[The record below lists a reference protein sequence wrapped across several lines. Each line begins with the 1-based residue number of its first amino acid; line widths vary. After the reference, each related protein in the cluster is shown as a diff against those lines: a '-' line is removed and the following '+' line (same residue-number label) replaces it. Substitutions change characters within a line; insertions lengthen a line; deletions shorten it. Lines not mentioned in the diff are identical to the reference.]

1 LRITLLVIALLIAAP
16 SFAQPR
22 TVTFNRDIAPI
33 VLEQCASC
41 HQPGE
46 VAPFDLVTY
55 RDVRPRA
62 AEIARVTASR
72 LMPPWKPAPG
82 GLEFVGSRA
91 LTEEQIRLIQ
101 EWVSQGAVEGP
112 PVERPALPPEPASGR
127 WRLGTP
133 DLIVTMAEPYA
144 LKGDGAD
151 AFRTFVMDIPL
162 PKGRYVRA
170 LEFRP
175 GNPRAVHHANIGI
188 DRTLSSRRLDEAD
201 PEPGYFGGIVPDADY
216 PPGQM
221 LGWTPGQ
228 RPRQVA
234 PGLQW
239 RLDPG
244 SHLVVQLHLHPTGK
258 PESVQASVGFYF
270 TDEPPT
276 RTPIGVRLGS
286 QTIDIAPDNR
296 QYLVSDGYTLPVP
309 VDVTAIQPH
318 AHNLA
323 RRMEAVAR
331 MPDGTTR
338 SLISIQ
344 DWDFRWQE
352 IYYLKT
358 PLVLPQ
364 GTTIFMR
371 YVYDNSAGNPRN
383 PNRPPQ
389 RIVWGQN
396 TENEMGDL
404 WVQIVPRNED
414 LAVLKADVSRKMREQ
429 DLAAH
434 LVLLKSDPGNSVRHD
449 TVGIFYL
456 ESGRYEEAIAAFRE
470 SLRLKADSAAT
481 HYNLG
486 LSLSNLQRVDEASRE
501 FAETLRIDPAHADAH
516 NSLGAMYHSQRRL
529 KEAVEHYRQAVSVRS
544 DHVGARTNLAWI
556 LAAGSDESLRN
567 PADAIR
573 VAEEAV
579 ALTRS
584 EVAGPLDVLAAA
596 YAALGQFERAVAT
609 AQQAA
614 GLATAAGDV
623 TTAAQ
628 IRLRIGL
635 YQKSRPF
642 KLP

>member
-1 LRITLLVIALLIAAP
+1 VFVVCAVTPA
-16 SFAQPR
+16 FAQPR
-22 TVTFNRDIAPI
+22 SVTYNKDIAPI
-33 VLEQCASC
+33 VREHCASC

-62 AEIARVTASR
+62 AEIARATAAR
-72 LMPPWKPAPG
+72 LMPPWKPEPG

-91 LTEEQIRLIQ
+91 LSEEQIRLIQ
-101 EWVSQGAVEGP
+101 EWVSQGAVEGAPVAAAMP
-112 PVERPALPPEPASGR
+112 PAPPGTTSGH

-133 DLIVTMAEPYA
+133 DLVVSMPVAYA
-144 LKGDGAD
+144 LKADGVD

-201 PEPGYFGGIVPDADY
+201 PEPGYVGGIVPDADY

-228 RPRQVA
+228 RPREVA
-234 PGLQW
+234 SGLQW

-258 PESVQASVGFYF
+258 PETVQASVGFYF

-286 QTIDIAPDNR
+286 QTIDIAPGNR
-296 QYLVSDGYTLPVP
+296 QYLVSDSYTLPVP
-309 VDVTAIQPH
+309 VEVTAIQPH

-338 SLISIQ
+338 SLITIG

-352 IYYLKT
+352 IYYYRT
-358 PLVLPQ
+358 PLALPQ

-371 YVYDNSAGNPRN
+371 YIYDNSAGNLRN
-383 PNRPPQ
+383 PNNPPQ

-434 LVLLKSDPGNSVRHD
+434 LVFLKGDPDNSVRHD

-456 ESGRYEEAIAAFRE
+456 ESGRYEEAVASFRE
-470 SLRLKADSAAT
+470 SLRLKAGSAAT

-486 LSLSNLQRVDEASRE
+486 LSLSNLQRADEAIRE
-501 FAETLRIDPAHADAH
+501 FTETLRIDPAHADAH
-516 NSLGAMYHSQRRL
+516 NSLGAMHHAQRRL
-529 KEAVEHYRQAVSVRS
+529 REAVEHYRRAVSLRP

-584 EVAGPLDVLAAA
+584 EAAGPLDVLAAA
-596 YAALGQFERAVAT
+596 YAAIGQFDRALPT
-609 AQQAA
+609 AQKAVE
-614 GLATAAGDV
+614 LAVAAGDA
-623 TTAAQ
+623 TAAAQ
-628 IRLRIGL
+628 IRQRIAL

>member
-1 LRITLLVIALLIAAP
+1 VIVVLIAASP
-16 SFAQPR
+16 AFAQPSQ
-22 TVTFNRDIAPI
+22 VTYNKDIAPI
-33 VLEQCASC
+33 VAEHCASC

-62 AEIARVTASR
+62 ADIARVTAGR
-72 LMPPWKPAPG
+72 LMPPWKPEPG

-91 LTEEQIRLIQ
+91 LGEEQIRLIQ
-101 EWVSQGAVEGP
+101 EWVAQGGVEGAPAERP
-112 PVERPALPPEPASGR
+112 PVPPGPSGAR

-133 DLIVTMAEPYA
+133 DLVVSMPEAYA
-144 LKGDGAD
+144 LKADGAD
-151 AFRTFVMDIPL
+151 AFRTFVIDIPL
-162 PKGRYVRA
+162 TKGRYVNA

-175 GNPRAVHHANIGI
+175 GNARAVHHANIGI

-201 PEPGYFGGIVPDADY
+201 PEPGYVGGIVPSADY

-234 PGLQW
+234 SGLQW

-286 QTIDIAPDNR
+286 QTIDIAANNR
-296 QYLVSDGYTLPVP
+296 QYLVSDSYTLPVP
-309 VDVTAIQPH
+309 VDVIAIQPH

-338 SLISIQ
+338 NLITIR

-352 IYYLKT
+352 IYYLNT
-358 PLVLPQ
+358 PLALPR
-364 GTTIFMR
+364 GAAIFMR

-383 PNRPPQ
+383 PNNPPQ

-414 LAVLKADVSRKMREQ
+414 LAILKADVSRKMRND

-434 LVLLKSDPGNSVRHD
+434 LVLLKGDPGNAARHD

-456 ESGRYEEAIAAFRE
+456 ESGRYAEAIAAFRE
-470 SLRLKADSAAT
+470 SLRLEANSAPT

-486 LSLSNLQRVDEASRE
+486 LAFSNAQRMDEARLE
-501 FAETLRIDPAHADAH
+501 FQEALRLDPTHADAH
-516 NSLGAMYHSQRRL
+516 NSLGAMHHAQRRL
-529 KEAVEHYRQAVSVRS
+529 REAVEHYRQAVSLRP
-544 DHVGARTNLAWI
+544 DHVGARMNMAWI
-556 LAAGSDESLRN
+556 LAAGSDDTLRN
-567 PADAIR
+567 PNDAIR

-579 ALTRS
+579 ELTRR
-584 EVAGPLDVLAAA
+584 EEAGPLDVLGAA
-596 YAALGQFERAVAT
+596 YAALGQFDRALAT

-614 GLATAAGDV
+614 ALATAAGDA
-623 TTAAQ
+623 TAAAQ
-628 IRLRIGL
+628 IRVRIGL